1 MSNMKVIYDCE
12 KKTTSYVPLSA
23 AEIAE
28 REAAAAAYAAEQAA
42 KEAAALEAP
51 VVEEAPA
58 EQLMIYFLA
67 YLGFFCGLIIGFIYG
82 RSK

>member
-58 EQLMIYFLA
+58 ESVVETSEI
-67 YLGFFCGLIIGFIYG
+67 
-82 RSK
+82 SN